1 MKKVVSAVI
10 SAAICFSAVLTFPVM
25 AAGVP
30 LESLVVDS
38 NVGESGTCG
47 ANAAWSLE
55 DGTLTISG
63 SGKLVNW
70 ASSAKVPWNSLRG
83 KIKTVV
89 IEKGITSIGPYA
101 FLGCANLSSV
111 NISDTVTDIGMSTF
125 VSCTSLASVD
135 FPASVSTIGREAFK
149 NCASLSTVTIRNKN
163 CNIVGYSLTICNSSA
178 NDKGS
183 FSGTIIGEANSTAQ
197 TFAQNYGYNFKLLGS
212 QPEITTTATSTTT
225 TTTTTSTTSKT
236 TTTTTSTTSK
246 TTTTTTTSTTSKTTT
261 TTTNAPTTTSIAST
275 TVPITTTTPDPHT
288 EEYMLGDVNGDKLI
302 DSVDASKVLAEY
314 AAVSSGKASKFN
326 DREFAAADVDK
337 NGMADSVDAS
347 KILAYYAYSSSE
359 NGNVKSL
366 SEFLKK

>member
-1 MKKVVSAVI
+1 MKKVVSAVV

-30 LESLVVDS
+30 LESLVIDS

-47 ANAAWSLE
+47 ASATWSFE
-55 DGTLTISG
+55 DGKLTISG

-70 ASSAKVPWNSLRG
+70 ASSTKVPWNSLRSQ
-83 KIKTVV
+83 IRTVE
-89 IEKGITSIGPYA
+89 IQKGITSIGPYA
-101 FLGCANLSSV
+101 FLGCSNLSSV
-111 NISDTVTDIGMSTF
+111 SIADTVTDINMSAF
-125 VSCTSLASVD
+125 ISCTSLASVD
-135 FPASVSTIGREAFK
+135 LPASVSTIGREAFK
-149 NCASLSTVTIRNKN
+149 NCSSLSTITIRNKN

-183 FSGTIIGEANSTAQ
+183 FSGTIVGEANSTAK
-197 TFAQNYGYNFKLLGS
+197 TFAQNYGYNFKVLGD
-212 QPEITTTATSTTT
+212 QPAPTTTATA
-225 TTTTTSTTSKT
+225 T

-246 TTTTTTTSTTSKTTT
+246 TTTTTTTTSTTSTTSKTTT
-261 TTTNAPTTTSIAST
+261 TTTAAPTTTSTVST

-302 DSVDASKVLAEY
+302 DSVDASKILAEY
-314 AAVSSGKASKFN
+314 AAVSSGKASKFSEK
-326 DREFAAADVDK
+326 EFTAADVDK

>member
-1 MKKVVSAVI
+1 MKKVVSAVV

-30 LESLVVDS
+30 LESFVVDS
-38 NVGESGTCG
+38 NVGESGKCG
-47 ANAAWSLE
+47 TDATWNLE

-70 ASSAKVPWNSLRG
+70 ASSSKVPWNSVRG
-83 KIKTVV
+83 KIRNVV

-111 NISDTVTDIGMSTF
+111 SISDTVTDIGMSSF
-125 VSCTSLASVD
+125 ISCTSLASVD
-135 FPASVSTIGREAFK
+135 FPASVSTIGRESFK
-149 NCASLSTVTIRNKN
+149 NCSSLSTVTIRNKN

-178 NDKGS
+178 SDKGS
-183 FSGTIIGEANSTAQ
+183 FGGTIIGEANSTAQ
-197 TFAQNYGYNFKLLGS
+197 TFAQTYGYNFKLLGS
-212 QPEITTTATSTTT
+212 QPEITTTTSTTT
-225 TTTTTSTTSKT
+225 TTTTTTTSKT
-236 TTTTTSTTSK
+236 TTTTTSA
-246 TTTTTTTSTTSKTTT
+246 TTTSTTSKTTT
-261 TTTNAPTTTSIAST
+261 TTTNAPTITSTTST

-288 EEYMLGDVNGDKLI
+288 EEYMLGDVNGDKHI

-326 DREFAAADVDK
+326 DKEFAAADVDK